1 MVHLITELSKYTMII
16 LFALY
21 TWQCFSALGRHVDL
35 EEQAWKFKKQ
45 MAYMYL
51 FHLNGYA
58 VLYLSTKNQDLLK
71 FYLEQVVFF
80 LAVQVLYGI
89 FYKRVSKL
97 VVNHMC
103 MLMCIGFVMLT
114 RLSYKHAVK
123 QFAIAIVSMALTML
137 IPYFISR
144 WKFVR
149 SLTWMYALAGITMLG
164 VVAVLGAVSHGAK
177 LSFSVAGITIQPS
190 EFIKIIFVFF
200 AASMFYESTEFV
212 QVVKAT
218 LVAAMHVVILVL
230 SRDLGAALIFF
241 IAYMVML
248 YVATRKL
255 YYFAGGLLC
264 GAAASVAAYFLFDH
278 VRVRV
283 VAWQDPLA
291 VFERE
296 GNQVSNSLFAIGTG
310 GWFGMGL
317 NQGMPYKIPEV
328 KQDFIF
334 SAIAEELG
342 GIFAVCLILVCVSCF
357 LMFLNIAMQMK
368 DFFYKLVA
376 LGLGTIYGFQIFL
389 SIGGDI
395 KFIPST
401 GVTLPLVSYGGSS
414 LLSTLI
420 LFAVIQGLYLMR
432 ERGEEEVEMA
442 AKPKKKK
449 QKQKSR
455 QVDEVEE
462 KISQESREIGS
473 WVAKNLDEANAENMK
488 SRKNLGEA
496 NAGNGKNRKNFDT
509 EKAENG
515 KKPGRKKRKG
525 KISSHEETIHG
536 TKVQDFD

>member
-21 TWQCFSALGRHVDL
+21 TWQCFSALKRNVDA
-35 EEQAWKFKKQ
+35 EEQTWKFRKQ
-45 MAYMYL
+45 VIYMYL
-51 FHLNGYA
+51 FHLNAYG
-58 VLYLSTKNQDLLK
+58 VLFLSTKNLELLK
-71 FYLEQVVFF
+71 FYLGQVVFF
-80 LAVQVLYGI
+80 SVVQICYST

-97 VVNHMC
+97 VVNNMC

-114 RLSYKHAVK
+114 RLSYKHAWK
-123 QFAIAIVSMALTML
+123 QFVIAIVSMAVTML

-144 WKFVR
+144 WKFVK

-164 VVAVLGAVSHGAK
+164 VVAVLGVVSHGAK

-200 AASMFYESTEFV
+200 VASMFYESTEFA

-218 LVAAMHVVILVL
+218 IVAALHVIILVI
-230 SRDLGAALIFF
+230 SRDLGTGFIFF

-255 YYFAGGLLC
+255 YYFAGGMLC
-264 GAAASVAAYFLFDH
+264 GALASVAAYFLFSH

-283 VAWQDPLA
+283 VAWQDPLT

-296 GNQVSNSLFAIGTG
+296 GNQISNSLFAIGTG

-334 SAIAEELG
+334 SAISEELG

-357 LMFLNIAMQMK
+357 LMFLNIAMQIK

-420 LFAVIQGLYLMR
+420 IFAIIQGLYLMR
-432 ERGEEEVEMA
+432 ERGEEEPGKQDGPQGRSPQDK
-442 AKPKKKK
+442 KPKKK
-449 QKQKSR
+449 R
-455 QVDEVEE
+455 
-462 KISQESREIGS
+462 I
-473 WVAKNLDEANAENMK
+473 
-488 SRKNLGEA
+488 
-496 NAGNGKNRKNFDT
+496 
-509 EKAENG
+509 G
-515 KKPGRKKRKG
+515 KKGG
-525 KISSHEETIHG
+525 ISSHEETIHG
-536 TKVQDFD
+536 TKIQDFD